1 MLNEQI
7 LTAAR
12 IIANGGIVAY
22 PTESCFGLGCDPRN
36 TNSIRR
42 LLQIKKRSRD
52 KGLIL
57 ISDCFDRLLYFI
69 DPVPEDKKHMMFASW
84 PGPNTWLCPAKSN
97 TSIWLTGSYASIGI
111 RVTGHP
117 IAANLCRAAGTAL
130 VSTSANVATR
140 PSIKHAAMVKKVFED
155 KLDYVLEGPIGDR
168 GSPSRIVDLLT
179 GQIVRS

>member
-1 MLNEQI
+1 MLSEQI

-36 TNSIRR
+36 TASIKR

-57 ISDCFDRLLYFI
+57 ISDCFGRFLYFI
-69 DPVPEDKKHMMFASW
+69 DPVPEDKKNIMLASW
-84 PGPNTWLCPAKSN
+84 PGPNTWLCPAKSS
-97 TSIWLTGSYASIGI
+97 TSSWLTGRYTSIGI
-111 RVTGHP
+111 RVTDHP
-117 IAANLCRAAGTAL
+117 IAAKLCRAAGTAL

-140 PSIKHAAMVKKVFED
+140 PAIKHAAKVKTVFGD
-155 KLDYVLEGPIGDR
+155 TLDYVIEGPIGDR